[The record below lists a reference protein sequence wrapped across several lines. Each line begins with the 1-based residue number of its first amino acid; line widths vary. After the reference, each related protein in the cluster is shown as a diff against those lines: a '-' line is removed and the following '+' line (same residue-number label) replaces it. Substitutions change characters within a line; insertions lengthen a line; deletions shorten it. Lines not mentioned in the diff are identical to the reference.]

1 MAKSKLIGVE
11 KIGVH
16 FCKSYKEKQKGKI
29 MKINTDNRTSRNNGT
44 ELIRLIYKAI
54 SCCRW
59 RANFA
64 LSTASDYRAWKEKK
78 KVLEDALEIVKEI
91 RNAI

>member
-1 MAKSKLIGVE
+1 
-11 KIGVH
+11 
-16 FCKSYKEKQKGKI
+16 
-29 MKINTDNRTSRNNGT
+29 MKADNGTIRNNGT

-54 SCCRW
+54 RCCMW
-59 RANFA
+59 KAIFA
-64 LSTASDYRAWKEKK
+64 TSNASDYRKWKEKK

>member
-1 MAKSKLIGVE
+1 
-11 KIGVH
+11 
-16 FCKSYKEKQKGKI
+16 
-29 MKINTDNRTSRNNGT
+29 MKTENRIIRDNGT
-44 ELIRLIYKAI
+44 ELIRLIDKAI

-64 LSTASDYRAWKEKK
+64 LSNASDYRAWKEKK
-78 KVLEDALEIVKEI
+78 KVLEDALEIAKEI

>member
-1 MAKSKLIGVE
+1 
-11 KIGVH
+11 
-16 FCKSYKEKQKGKI
+16 
-29 MKINTDNRTSRNNGT
+29 MKTDNRMVRNNGT
-44 ELIRLIYKAI
+44 ELIRIIHKAI

-64 LSTASDYRAWKEKK
+64 LSNASDYRKWKEWKEKK

>member
-1 MAKSKLIGVE
+1 
-11 KIGVH
+11 
-16 FCKSYKEKQKGKI
+16 
-29 MKINTDNRTSRNNGT
+29 MKTDDGMSRNNGT
-44 ELIRLIYKAI
+44 ELIRLIDKAI

-64 LSTASDYRAWKEKK
+64 LSNASDYRAWKEKK

-91 RNAI
+91 RNAV

>member
-1 MAKSKLIGVE
+1 
-11 KIGVH
+11 
-16 FCKSYKEKQKGKI
+16 
-29 MKINTDNRTSRNNGT
+29 MKTDNRMVRNNGT

-54 SCCRW
+54 RCCMW
-59 RANFA
+59 KAIFA
-64 LSTASDYRAWKEKK
+64 MSNASEHRKWKEKK

>member
-1 MAKSKLIGVE
+1 
-11 KIGVH
+11 
-16 FCKSYKEKQKGKI
+16 
-29 MKINTDNRTSRNNGT
+29 MKTENRINQDNGT
-44 ELIRLIYKAI
+44 ELIRLMHKAI

-64 LSTASDYRAWKEKK
+64 LSNASDYKKWKEKK
-78 KVLEDALEIVKEI
+78 EVLEDALKIIREI

>member
-1 MAKSKLIGVE
+1 
-11 KIGVH
+11 
-16 FCKSYKEKQKGKI
+16 
-29 MKINTDNRTSRNNGT
+29 MKTDNRISRNNGT

-54 SCCRW
+54 KYCIW
-59 RANFA
+59 RAIFA
-64 LSTASDYRAWKEKK
+64 MPNASDYRKWKEKK

>member
-1 MAKSKLIGVE
+1 
-11 KIGVH
+11 
-16 FCKSYKEKQKGKI
+16 
-29 MKINTDNRTSRNNGT
+29 MKTDNRISRNNGT
-44 ELIRLIYKAI
+44 ELIELIEKAI

-59 RANFA
+59 KANFA
-64 LSTASDYRAWKEKK
+64 FSNTGDNTSNYRKWKEKK

>member
-1 MAKSKLIGVE
+1 
-11 KIGVH
+11 
-16 FCKSYKEKQKGKI
+16 
-29 MKINTDNRTSRNNGT
+29 MKTDDGMSRNNGT
-44 ELIRLIYKAI
+44 ELIRLMHKAI

-64 LSTASDYRAWKEKK
+64 LSNASDYRKWKEKK
-78 KVLEDALEIVKEI
+78 KVLEDALEIAKEI

>member
-1 MAKSKLIGVE
+1 
-11 KIGVH
+11 
-16 FCKSYKEKQKGKI
+16 
-29 MKINTDNRTSRNNGT
+29 MKTDNRIIRNNGT

-64 LSTASDYRAWKEKK
+64 LSNASDYRAWKEKK

>member
-1 MAKSKLIGVE
+1 MKTDN
-11 KIGVH
+11 
-16 FCKSYKEKQKGKI
+16 
-29 MKINTDNRTSRNNGT
+29 KINRNNGA
-44 ELIRLIYKAI
+44 ELIRLIDKAI

-64 LSTASDYRAWKEKK
+64 LSNASDYRKWKEKK
-78 KVLEDALEIVKEI
+78 KVLEDELEIVKEI

>member
-44 ELIRLIYKAI
+44 ELIRLIDKAI

-64 LSTASDYRAWKEKK
+64 LSNASDYRKWKEKK
-78 KVLEDALEIVKEI
+78 KVLEDALEIAKEI

>member
-44 ELIRLIYKAI
+44 ELIRLIDKAI
-54 SCCRW
+54 S
-59 RANFA
+59 
-64 LSTASDYRAWKEKK
+64 L
-78 KVLEDALEIVKEI
+78 L
-91 RNAI
+91 

>member
-44 ELIRLIYKAI
+44 ELIRLIFKAI

-64 LSTASDYRAWKEKK
+64 LSNASDYRAWKEKK

>member
-1 MAKSKLIGVE
+1 
-11 KIGVH
+11 
-16 FCKSYKEKQKGKI
+16 
-29 MKINTDNRTSRNNGT
+29 MKTDNRIIRNNGT
-44 ELIRLIYKAI
+44 ELIRLMHKAI

-64 LSTASDYRAWKEKK
+64 LSNASDYRKWKEKK
-78 KVLEDALEIVKEI
+78 KALEDALEIVKEI

>member
-1 MAKSKLIGVE
+1 MKTDN
-11 KIGVH
+11 
-16 FCKSYKEKQKGKI
+16 
-29 MKINTDNRTSRNNGT
+29 KINRNNGA
-44 ELIRLIYKAI
+44 ELIRLIDKAI

-64 LSTASDYRAWKEKK
+64 LSNASDYRAWKEKK

>member
-1 MAKSKLIGVE
+1 
-11 KIGVH
+11 
-16 FCKSYKEKQKGKI
+16 
-29 MKINTDNRTSRNNGT
+29 MKTENRINRDNGT
-44 ELIRLIYKAI
+44 ELIRLMYKAI

-64 LSTASDYRAWKEKK
+64 LSNASDYRKWKEKK

>member
-1 MAKSKLIGVE
+1 MKTDN
-11 KIGVH
+11 
-16 FCKSYKEKQKGKI
+16 
-29 MKINTDNRTSRNNGT
+29 KINQNNGT
-44 ELIRLIYKAI
+44 ELIRLIDKAI

-64 LSTASDYRAWKEKK
+64 LSNASDYRAWKEKK

>member
-1 MAKSKLIGVE
+1 MAIVSTP
-11 KIGVH
+11 
-16 FCKSYKEKQKGKI
+16 
-29 MKINTDNRTSRNNGT
+29 INIEMRLTTLT
-44 ELIRLIYKAI
+44 ELIRLIDKAI

-64 LSTASDYRAWKEKK
+64 LSNASDYRAWKEKK

-91 RNAI
+91 RKAI

>member
-1 MAKSKLIGVE
+1 
-11 KIGVH
+11 
-16 FCKSYKEKQKGKI
+16 
-29 MKINTDNRTSRNNGT
+29 MKTDNRMIRNNGT
-44 ELIRLIYKAI
+44 ELIRLMHKAI

-64 LSTASDYRAWKEKK
+64 LSNASDYRKWKEKK

-91 RNAI
+91 RKAI

>member
-1 MAKSKLIGVE
+1 
-11 KIGVH
+11 
-16 FCKSYKEKQKGKI
+16 
-29 MKINTDNRTSRNNGT
+29 MKTDNRIIRNNGT
-44 ELIRLIYKAI
+44 ELIRLMHKAI

-64 LSTASDYRAWKEKK
+64 LSNASDYRAWKEKK
-78 KVLEDALEIVKEI
+78 EALEDALKIVKEI

>member
-1 MAKSKLIGVE
+1 
-11 KIGVH
+11 
-16 FCKSYKEKQKGKI
+16 
-29 MKINTDNRTSRNNGT
+29 MKTENRINRDNGT
-44 ELIRLIYKAI
+44 ELIRLMHKAI

-64 LSTASDYRAWKEKK
+64 LSNASDYRAWKEKK

>member
-1 MAKSKLIGVE
+1 
-11 KIGVH
+11 
-16 FCKSYKEKQKGKI
+16 
-29 MKINTDNRTSRNNGT
+29 MKTDNRMIRNNGT
-44 ELIRLIYKAI
+44 ELIRFIDKAI

-64 LSTASDYRAWKEKK
+64 LSNASDYRAWKEKK
-78 KVLEDALEIVKEI
+78 KVLEDALEIAKEI

>member
-1 MAKSKLIGVE
+1 
-11 KIGVH
+11 
-16 FCKSYKEKQKGKI
+16 
-29 MKINTDNRTSRNNGT
+29 MKTENRINQGNGT
-44 ELIRLIYKAI
+44 ELIRLMHKAI

-64 LSTASDYRAWKEKK
+64 LSNASDYRAWKEKK

>member
-1 MAKSKLIGVE
+1 
-11 KIGVH
+11 
-16 FCKSYKEKQKGKI
+16 
-29 MKINTDNRTSRNNGT
+29 MKTENRINRDNGT
-44 ELIRLIYKAI
+44 ELIRLMHKAI

-64 LSTASDYRAWKEKK
+64 LSNASDYKKWKEKK
-78 KVLEDALEIVKEI
+78 EVLEDELKIIREI

>member
-1 MAKSKLIGVE
+1 
-11 KIGVH
+11 
-16 FCKSYKEKQKGKI
+16 
-29 MKINTDNRTSRNNGT
+29 MKTDNRMILNNGT
-44 ELIRLIYKAI
+44 ELIRLMYKAI

-64 LSTASDYRAWKEKK
+64 LSNASDYRKWKEKK

>member
-1 MAKSKLIGVE
+1 
-11 KIGVH
+11 
-16 FCKSYKEKQKGKI
+16 
-29 MKINTDNRTSRNNGT
+29 MKTENRINRNNGA
-44 ELIRLIYKAI
+44 ELIRLIDKAI

-64 LSTASDYRAWKEKK
+64 LSNASDYRAWKEKK

>member
-1 MAKSKLIGVE
+1 
-11 KIGVH
+11 
-16 FCKSYKEKQKGKI
+16 
-29 MKINTDNRTSRNNGT
+29 MKTDNRIIRNNGT
-44 ELIRLIYKAI
+44 ELIRLMHKAI

-64 LSTASDYRAWKEKK
+64 LSNASDYRKWKEKK
-78 KVLEDALEIVKEI
+78 EVLEDALEIVKEI

>member
-64 LSTASDYRAWKEKK
+64 LSNASDYRAWKEKK
-78 KVLEDALEIVKEI
+78 KVLEDALEIAKEI